1 MYVGII
7 YSRPK
12 GVLQKK
18 SLNSIYAVL
27 RREVEERLF
36 TRGLK
41 NIDHIVFH
49 SLFGAVC
56 GGERNDG
63 TGKKFMDSSCC
74 CGIEEGRGG
83 YACHK
88 GVAGD

>member
-1 MYVGII
+1 MYVGTI

-18 SLNSIYAVL
+18 SLNSLYAVF
-27 RREVEERLF
+27 RREVEERRF
-36 TRGLK
+36 TRGLQD
-41 NIDHIVFH
+41 IDHIVFH
-49 SLFGAVC
+49 SLYG

-63 TGKKFMDSSCC
+63 TGKQFMDISFH

-83 YACHK
+83 EACHK